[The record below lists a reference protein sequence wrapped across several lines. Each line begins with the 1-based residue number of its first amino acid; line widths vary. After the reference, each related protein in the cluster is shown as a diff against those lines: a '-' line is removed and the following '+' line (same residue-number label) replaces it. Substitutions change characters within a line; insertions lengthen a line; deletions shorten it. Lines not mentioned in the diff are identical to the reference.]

1 MIYLIDREHPLALYV
16 FTKDKKVKE
25 TCISFLVII
34 SRSVVADL
42 PSVFARTQS
51 GGAVANDVVIY
62 PGGKLI
68 SLSEH
73 LACI

>member
-25 TCISFLVII
+25 TGISFLII

-42 PSVFARTQS
+42 LSVFARTQS

>member
-1 MIYLIDREHPLALYV
+1 MIYLIGREHPLALYV

-25 TCISFLVII
+25 TGISFLIVT
-34 SRSVVADL
+34 SRSVVADF

-68 SLSEH
+68 SPSEH
-73 LACI
+73 RACI

>member
-25 TCISFLVII
+25 TGISFLVII

-42 PSVFARTQS
+42 HSVFARTQS

>member
-1 MIYLIDREHPLALYV
+1 MIYLIGREHPLALYV

-25 TCISFLVII
+25 TGISFLMIT
-34 SRSVVADL
+34 SLSVAADPL
-42 PSVFARTQS
+42 PVFARTQS

-73 LACI
+73 RACI